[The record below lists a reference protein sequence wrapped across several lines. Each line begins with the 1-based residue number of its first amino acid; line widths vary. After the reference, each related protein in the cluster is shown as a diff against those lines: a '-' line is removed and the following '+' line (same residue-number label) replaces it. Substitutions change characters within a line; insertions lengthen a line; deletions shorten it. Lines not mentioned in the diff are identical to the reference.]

1 MKKSFKNYLAEGF
14 LIVFSVL
21 FALFISGVSDDFKVK
36 KQKRIAIENI
46 KMELNQNAK
55 VLKIWQKDHKI
66 IDRHISELINGK
78 KDSLLAALKKKKYLD
93 FGLITDSRSL
103 INSILTDTAWETAKT
118 TNIIA
123 ELDFELIEELTRT
136 YTLQNI
142 VVEKTLGGITDFYF
156 SADTHDLSNLDRTL
170 LQFNLR
176 FNELVGQEK
185 ILEYS
190 YTKTLKSLE

>member
-21 FALFISGVSDDFKVK
+21 FALFISGVSDDLKIK
-36 KQKRIAIENI
+36 KQKRIAIDNI
-46 KMELNQNAK
+46 KRELKQNAK
-55 VLKIWQKDHKI
+55 VLENWQKNHKI
-66 IDRHISELINGK
+66 IDRQVSELINGK
-78 KDSLLAALKKKKYLD
+78 NDSLLMALKNKKYLD
-93 FGLITDSRSL
+93 FGLITNSRSL
-103 INSILTDTAWETAKT
+103 INSILTDTAWETTKA
-118 TNIIA
+118 TNIIS

-142 VVEKTLGGITDFYF
+142 VVQKTLGGITELYF
-156 SADTHDLSNLDRTL
+156 SAKTHDLNNLNKTL

>member
-21 FALFISGVSDDFKVK
+21 FALFISGVSDDLKIK
-36 KQKRIAIENI
+36 KQKRIAIDNI
-46 KMELNQNAK
+46 KRELTQNAK
-55 VLKIWQKDHKI
+55 VLENWQKNHKI
-66 IDRHISELINGK
+66 IDRQVSELINGK
-78 KDSLLAALKKKKYLD
+78 NDSLLMALKNKKYLD
-93 FGLITDSRSL
+93 FGLITNSRSL

-118 TNIIA
+118 TNIIS

-142 VVEKTLGGITDFYF
+142 VVQKTLGGITELYF
-156 SADTHDLSNLDRTL
+156 SAKTHDLNNLNKTL

-176 FNELVGQEK
+176 FNELVGQER